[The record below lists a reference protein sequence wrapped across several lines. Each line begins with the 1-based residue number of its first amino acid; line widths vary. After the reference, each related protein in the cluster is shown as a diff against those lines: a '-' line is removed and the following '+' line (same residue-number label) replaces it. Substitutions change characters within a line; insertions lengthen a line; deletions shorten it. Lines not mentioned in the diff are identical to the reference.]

1 MAITYPIDFPNTI
14 GLTDSVLRARTVVS
28 KNISP
33 FSLAEQIYTWG
44 GERWELDIVLP
55 IMNRSQVEEFYS
67 FMTKLR
73 GMHGRFTC
81 FVPSA
86 TTARGTVKN
95 LNNGDI
101 LVKGASQT
109 GRELIID
116 GFANNQSNVVLAGDY
131 FQLGTGLNTRL
142 YKVLDNVS
150 SNGTGAVTLD
160 IFPALRSSPNDNDVV
175 YFNNPKGLFRLSEN
189 VFDMPSD
196 MNNLFNL
203 SFSAIEAVD
212 GT

>member
-14 GLTDSVLRARTVVS
+14 GLTDSVLRSRTVVS

-81 FVPSA
+81 FVPGA

-160 IFPALRSSPNDNDVV
+160 IFPALRSSPNDNDIV